1 MTALETLVDGLDFG
15 EGPRW
20 HEDRL
25 WYSDFFQGAVFAVDA
40 DGKRERICSVPGQP
54 SGLGWLPDGRMLVVS
69 MKDERVYRLE
79 HGKLELH
86 ASITHLATHC
96 NDMVVAAD
104 GTAYVGHFGFRFYGA
119 QNVQRRTS
127 SIIGVRPD
135 GTAWTAATEIDFPNG
150 CVITP
155 DGSTLIVGETAG
167 QRYSAFPIE
176 ADGTLRTSD
185 RRLWASV
192 PGTAPDGCT
201 LDEGGGIWFADASP
215 QGGEITIET
224 RAFACA
230 LGGDDGRTLFIICAP
245 STSEAKRKNK
255 GQGAIYVT
263 TAELP
268 HAGLPRATITLAP
281 TSPHGD

>member
-40 DGKRERICSVPGQP
+40 GGTRELICSVPGQP

-69 MKDERVYRLE
+69 MRDERVYRLE
-79 HGKLELH
+79 SNGKLELH
-86 ASITHLATHC
+86 SNITHLATHC

-119 QNVQRRTS
+119 KNVHRRNS
-127 SIIGVRPD
+127 SIVGVRPD
-135 GTAWTAATEIDFPNG
+135 GSAWVAATDIAFPNG

-155 DGSTLIVGETAG
+155 DGGTLIVGETAG

-176 ADGTLRTSD
+176 PDGTLRTNA
-185 RRLWASV
+185 RRVWADV

-201 LDEGGGIWFADASP
+201 LDTGGGIWFADASAG
-215 QGGEITIET
+215 QVLRVVEGGEITHTIET
-224 RAFACA
+224 PMRAFACA
-230 LGGDDGRTLFIICAP
+230 LGGGDGRSLFIICAP
-245 STSEAKRKNK
+245 STSEAKRKGRGN
-255 GQGAIYVT
+255 GVIYVT
-263 TAELP
+263 TADLP
-268 HAGLPRATITLAP
+268 HAGLP
-281 TSPHGD
+281 